1 MLNMKIRK
9 YLYECCFYSKLL
21 PKSKLYISISLFW
34 LGLINY
40 KVKWTKE
47 LLRIFLKYKFHSDT
61 KLIELIN
68 YKNQYLEGIL
78 KRIFKCSK
86 NKLEEN

>member
-1 MLNMKIRK
+1 MLDMKIRK

-21 PKSKLYISISLFW
+21 PKSRLYISISLFW
-34 LGLINY
+34 LGLMNY
-40 KVKWTKE
+40 KNEWTKE
-47 LLRIFLKYKFHSDT
+47 LLIVFLKYKFHYDT

-68 YKNQYLEGIL
+68 YTNQYFECIL